1 MKGTEAMQM
10 LLNADEL
17 NMLNSLLELIDKFG
31 EELKPRLEALS
42 RFSTELDIKAIQ
54 QMVKG
59 GLTQNQAVMLR
70 TRFNIDLV
78 KAFNK

>member
-1 MKGTEAMQM
+1 MKGTEAIQM
-10 LLNADEL
+10 LLSADEL
-17 NMLNSLLELIDKFG
+17 NMLNSLLELVDKLG

-42 RFSTELDIKAIQ
+42 IFLTELDIKAIQ
-54 QMVKG
+54 QMVEG

>member
-17 NMLNSLLELIDKFG
+17 NMLNSLLELVDKLG

-54 QMVKG
+54 QMVEG

-78 KAFNK
+78 NAFNK

>member
-17 NMLNSLLELIDKFG
+17 NMLNSLLELVDKFG

-54 QMVKG
+54 QMVEG

>member
-17 NMLNSLLELIDKFG
+17 NMLNSLLELVDKLG

-42 RFSTELDIKAIQ
+42 RFLTELDIKAIQ
-54 QMVKG
+54 QMMEG

>member
-17 NMLNSLLELIDKFG
+17 NMLNSLLELVDKLG

-42 RFSTELDIKAIQ
+42 RFSTELDIRAIQ
-54 QMVKG
+54 QMVEG

>member
-1 MKGTEAMQM
+1 MKGTEAIQM
-10 LLNADEL
+10 LLSADEL
-17 NMLNSLLELIDKFG
+17 NMLNSLLELVDKFG

-54 QMVKG
+54 QMVEG

-70 TRFNIDLV
+70 GRFNINIV
-78 KAFNK
+78 EAFNK

>member
-1 MKGTEAMQM
+1 MKGTEAIQM
-10 LLNADEL
+10 LLSADEL
-17 NMLNSLLELIDKFG
+17 NMLNSLLELVDKFG

-54 QMVKG
+54 QMVEG

-78 KAFNK
+78 KAFNN

>member
-17 NMLNSLLELIDKFG
+17 NMLNSLLELVDKLG

-54 QMVKG
+54 QMVQG

-70 TRFNIDLV
+70 TRFNIDFV

>member
-1 MKGTEAMQM
+1 MKGTEAIQM
-10 LLNADEL
+10 LLSADEL
-17 NMLNSLLELIDKFG
+17 NMLNSLLELVDKLG

-42 RFSTELDIKAIQ
+42 RFLTELDIKAIQ
-54 QMVKG
+54 QMVEG

>member
-1 MKGTEAMQM
+1 MKGTEAIQM
-10 LLNADEL
+10 LLSADEL
-17 NMLNSLLELIDKFG
+17 NMLNSLLELVDKFG

-54 QMVKG
+54 QMVEG

>member
-1 MKGTEAMQM
+1 MKGTEAIQM
-10 LLNADEL
+10 LLSADEL
-17 NMLNSLLELIDKFG
+17 NMLNSLFELVDKFG

-54 QMVKG
+54 QMVQG